1 MLSNPQL
8 VRLIESEFVPL
19 LVHNNRPGRDA
30 ELLKRF
36 KEPAWNYQ
44 VVRFLD
50 SEGEDIIPRK
60 DRVWTRQAL
69 AARMAA
75 ALRASGRPVPD
86 ELAKIN

>member
-1 MLSNPQL
+1 MKI
-8 VRLIESEFVPL
+8 IESEFVPVL
-19 LVHNNRPGRDA
+19 IINNAPGRDA

-50 SEGEDIIPRK
+50 AEGKDIIPRK
-60 DRVWTRQAL
+60 DRVWTTKAL

-75 ALRASGRPVPD
+75 ALEKAGRKVPGGLGK
-86 ELAKIN
+86 LAGS